1 MAQAENLVQVS
12 SKSGESGQ
20 IQTKNGPIPY
30 NVLTHPTI
38 SPLFKYTAPKVLED
52 TPNILKPD
60 NLIEVVTTSLSQEQ
74 GLSLTIDSLFP
85 GKNALVEELNILP
98 IQMGRK
104 AYIILCQAK
113 TSEGKGHFAM
123 HVGRNSNDSKV
134 GNEAERDFSNLKDLS
149 DAADRKLT
157 DKAKRKYKFLKPF
170 ALFEPVKIDG
180 HEYSSFSMPFV
191 DDYGELRAD
200 VHEDLSFNM
209 RFPYFRYSVDF
220 SRKMKEVNTAALKRN
235 RDIVNKFERLQL
247 RFPDKSP
254 EYIVSQYYK
263 LPEVRAILKQSEE
276 LLVGNALIYLLSE
289 GHFPKDFL
297 VNSGDWMVKFA
308 NDSLLLYLITVRGGW
323 EYLGSDEEWIKK
335 MINHKEPV
343 PGREMEGV
351 SIPLFYSQEE
361 MITAAINKART
372 LLKE

>member
-12 SKSGESGQ
+12 KKSGESGL
-20 IQTKNGPIPY
+20 IHTKDRNIPY
-30 NVLTHPTI
+30 HALTHPTI
-38 SPLFKYTAPKVLED
+38 TPLFNHTAPKVLED
-52 TPNILKPD
+52 APNTLKPD
-60 NLIEVVTTSLSQEQ
+60 NIIEVVTTSLSQEQ
-74 GLSLTIDSLFP
+74 GLRLTIDSLFP
-85 GKNALVEELNILP
+85 DKNAQVEELNILP

-123 HVGRNSNDSKV
+123 HIGRNANDSVV

-149 DAADRKLT
+149 DAADRRLT

-170 ALFEPVKIDG
+170 ALFEPVRIDG

-200 VHEDLSFNM
+200 VHEDLSSNM

-220 SRKMKEVNTAALKRN
+220 SRKMKEVNAAALKRN
-235 RDIVNKFERLQL
+235 RDIVSKFERLHL
-247 RFPDKSP
+247 RFPGKSP
-254 EYIVSQYYK
+254 EYIVDQYYK

-276 LLVGNALIYLLSE
+276 LLIGNALIYLLSD

-308 NDSLLLYLITVRGGW
+308 NDSLLLYLITIRGGW
-323 EYLGSDEEWIKK
+323 EHLGSDDRWMKK
-335 MINHKEPV
+335 MIDHTEPV

-351 SIPLFYSQEE
+351 AIPLFYSQEE
-361 MITAAINKART
+361 TIKAAIDNARK
-372 LLKE
+372 LLK